1 MSQPGTVSAASAT
14 LWWAENSTIKYAS
27 DHTLRKPMATIH
39 AIVLT
44 YNEAIHIER
53 CLRSIKPVCE
63 TITVVDSGSTDQ
75 TVAIAMSLGAEVVVN
90 PWVNHAIQVNFGI
103 ERVADRGGWILRID
117 ADEVLDEC
125 SPRISGDALD
135 RVGLE
140 VDGILIQRR
149 IYFLGRR
156 MRWGGIEPSWQLRLW
171 RNGSGYYEQR
181 WMDEHIKVDGHVIKS
196 GVVFSD
202 INHKSLSWWISK
214 HNDFASREAIQYLN
228 LRYGFAPH
236 EVFNQSGASAQARL
250 RRLLKEKVY
259 LRLPAGSRAMA
270 YFLYRYILRLGF
282 LDGAAGYYFHLMQ
295 GLWYRTLV
303 DAKVAEIIT
312 FAESEQVSIVD
323 AIKERTGIDPV
334 PKFLP
339 TQEDDNVQPKDKR
352 KTSILKEL
360 S

>member
-1 MSQPGTVSAASAT
+1 
-14 LWWAENSTIKYAS
+14 
-27 DHTLRKPMATIH
+27 MAVIH

-44 YNEAIHIER
+44 HNEAIHIER

-75 TVAIAMSLGAEVVVN
+75 TVAIAMSLGAEIFVN
-90 PWVNHAIQVNFGI
+90 PWINHAIQVNFAI
-103 ERVADRGGWILRID
+103 EKVVQRGGWVLRID

-125 SPRISGDALD
+125 SAQITGDALD
-135 RVGLE
+135 RVDRE
-140 VDGILIQRR
+140 VDGILTQRR

-156 MRWGGIEPSWQLRLW
+156 IRWGGIEPSWQLRLW
-171 RNGSGYYEQR
+171 RNGSGYCEQR
-181 WMDEHIKVDGHVIKS
+181 WMDEHIKVNGRVVKS
-196 GVVFSD
+196 DIVLSD
-202 INHKSLSWWISK
+202 INKKSLAWWISK
-214 HNDFASREAIQYLN
+214 HNDYASREAIDSLN
-228 LRYGFAPH
+228 LRYGFAPY

-259 LRLPAGSRAMA
+259 LRLPAGLRTMT

-282 LDGAAGYYFHLMQ
+282 LDGASGYYFHLMQ

-303 DAKVAEIIT
+303 DAKIAEIVA
-312 FAESEQVSIVD
+312 FSEKEQTSMVN

-334 PKFLP
+334 AKFCRPRRLLY
-339 TQEDDNVQPKDKR
+339 DNVQPKVNR
-352 KTSILKEL
+352 KTSNLKEQ